1 MDMVAADHDH
11 VPWLNFSTF
20 VKTVLMSR
28 GEDGAAVHKTET
40 QQHNGVRD
48 RLKAL
53 LNMFTEVYALDEVP
67 DLEDVF
73 FNKSDKGKTRG
84 IFTEAKVEFDN
95 KNLFGKMQ
103 RCSAHL
109 ELSGRGAMCWNRS
122 QGQQWWRA
130 ACLGGK
136 GGADVGGGTPGPER
150 DRGRHDARVR
160 AAIGT
165 SSSGAQ
171 GPGQREQ
178 CTGRRTR

>member
-1 MDMVAADHDH
+1 
-11 VPWLNFSTF
+11 
-20 VKTVLMSR
+20 MSR

-103 RCSAHL
+103 R
-109 ELSGRGAMCWNRS
+109 
-122 QGQQWWRA
+122 
-130 ACLGGK
+130 
-136 GGADVGGGTPGPER
+136 
-150 DRGRHDARVR
+150 
-160 AAIGT
+160 
-165 SSSGAQ
+165 
-171 GPGQREQ
+171 
-178 CTGRRTR
+178 

>member
-1 MDMVAADHDH
+1 MADYVKTYLATQAACEVQYKGAKVKMYLDALGRRAATVHKAIDRRAVMDTVAADHGH
-11 VPWLNFSTF
+11 VPWLKFSSF
-20 VKTVLMSR
+20 AKTVLMSR
-28 GEDGAAVHKTET
+28 GEDGGAVHKTET

-122 QGQQWWRA
+122 
-130 ACLGGK
+130 
-136 GGADVGGGTPGPER
+136 
-150 DRGRHDARVR
+150 
-160 AAIGT
+160 
-165 SSSGAQ
+165 
-171 GPGQREQ
+171 
-178 CTGRRTR
+178 